1 MFEYFGR
8 NSGTTPWLPGQVI
21 QLTGTRDFT
30 IQLSDGQTVRRH
42 MDHLRRRLAT
52 SQPIAEFD
60 WDTSPPPSSPDV
72 PIPPASPTPS
82 REESPSQ
89 TTDRSSPPVRRYPA
103 RERRPP
109 DQYTPESKP

>member
-30 IQLSDGQTVRRH
+30 IQLSDGRTVCCH

-60 WDTSPPPSSPDV
+60 WDTFPPPSSPDV

-89 TTDRSSPPVRRYPA
+89 TTDSSSPPVRQYPA

-109 DQYTPESKP
+109 DRYTPESKP